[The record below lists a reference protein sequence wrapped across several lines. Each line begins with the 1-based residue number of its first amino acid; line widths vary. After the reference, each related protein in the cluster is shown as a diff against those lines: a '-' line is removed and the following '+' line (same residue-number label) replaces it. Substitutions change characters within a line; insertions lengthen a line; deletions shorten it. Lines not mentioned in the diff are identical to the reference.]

1 MQFFPIKMTFN
12 DCTLVILTSR
22 LLHEMNDLIYKSEKK
37 LEDFRA

>member
-22 LLHEMNDLIYKSEKK
+22 LLQKIDYDYVL
-37 LEDFRA
+37 